1 MVRRKRLAAVAG
13 LSAMSAIIVLHPLV
27 AYAECYC
34 NLTEPVDVIV
44 KNWQT
49 FQPKVTAMHSLNAY
63 IANQLG
69 QEVYYVPTLDM
80 LPNVRNRMYNCTDFR
95 GTNQKFAAIYD
106 GYFDV
111 ECQDVL
117 LKRPNG
123 EYTKVPAMMKAVE
136 PGSER
141 ELTILGY
148 DYLLTRESIRDVVTN
163 GTAVSLTYQT
173 DKLDLRSG
181 SVDVRTAIMDIYKA
195 IGQEVQE
202 TTYVFTEDPTLTL
215 ETSPIQK
222 EIHLQM
228 AQNNSI
234 DVSAGAGYVFT
245 TRTNPDLY
253 WEKAERDHI
262 VTGGDVNSSTYDSL
276 RNPTATHTLTL
287 AEFCSYAYNIMGM
300 YGEPV
305 MTTSEKS
312 ILLQLYGTSV
322 PYKGVD
328 DYAIEAI
335 ENFIAKGIISPD
347 DDQSNMNWNAPI
359 TPKYMLTLLMRIAD
373 VDSRMTYKDVEITI
387 NPTLLDQNWYAAGVN
402 VESSPILKLEEDKLY
417 AKVATYTENR
427 FAKSKVIS
435 DLGAHKYDEF
445 YIQNHLVVHKPSTNE
460 YFPLGVLVKTTPDLD
475 DRGNPYDYVSMYQ
488 KDGDSVAV
496 TTPFGEC
503 LKWEGGEN
511 GKLRINIYIKR
522 VRDFMQDDGTYHIHL
537 QQEDGTPSSGY
548 LQVAPGKSADE
559 STPNRGT
566 SSSRDD
572 EDEEEEDDWEDYEE
586 DEEDWYDEP
595 GVNLASTQSAV
606 VMMEIT
612 PGTEADITF
621 KAKVGG
627 ARKTLAEI
635 MQSDKLVDGYGY
647 LIPNDAT
654 EIHAKKV
661 SDTLYQVEGVESLRE
676 FQSQVSC
683 NTSKA
688 TPIEGFVN
696 RDTELIVSTDWLKEA
711 GFIVDFNTEQGNEN
725 VLVLKSSY
733 NEIYLDKSKKIIV
746 TGTTVYSLQNLKE
759 DEIFSNPKAG
769 TYYVNFRAVM
779 GWTGDFMLFKDSGNG
794 TVTVSVS
801 EYPKSVNGSKNAL
814 SNGRNGPSLRIDMKR
829 VEDKTSPISGLF
841 SNTEMS
847 QSIQGFNST
856 NKGQY
861 SKKVVSM
868 AVTYPYANWMIY
880 SRGAL
885 GETVDAT
892 DNDWLFVFKPKRVK
906 INGKEIEYDDSA
918 SRQIFT
924 SIMGPKD
931 MSQDL
936 ISIWAYPLYRGKN
949 DRNPEGFTWDE
960 SLGWIYEP
968 QVVSDSYDFLVQYL
982 DGTKTYNGDTGSGKA
997 TSPIPLVVVGDN
1009 IICMNLNSYSV
1020 NKNGQE
1026 ELLEYGTIPV
1036 VALRP
1041 LVGSDGTVKSI
1052 SGSLKKGAE
1061 IVTTLVDAIHNPFTG
1076 GKVNKDQTVG
1086 SVVYNT
1092 IENAIDALSKEY
1104 YCGINNSGAFEI
1116 RRNTEAG
1123 VSMENCKVYPTVV
1136 SPALWTMDLQQYD
1149 FEWIKQNYA
1158 NCKILTGTDL
1168 IQIIKLKDG
1177 SIQVWQGNTKLDEDE
1192 FSKKK
1197 FLRIRNSNANGSRE
1211 YIFSESQLTS
1221 FTLNSDSTE
1230 TLDENR
1236 TVETLSVGRASSHID
1251 VIDWDEFTL
1260 KRLLEDFEFG
1270 VAITMVIVLYIIPR
1284 VCLFVFLMLL
1294 SLAVIQNVK
1303 LVQWFCDRVFDPYK
1317 FLTMGRRNVHTFR
1330 PGIAFRNSIIA
1341 MAIFALFM
1349 DGTIIHF
1356 FEWIVQFLAY
1366 IFSYH

>member
-1 MVRRKRLAAVAG
+1 
-13 LSAMSAIIVLHPLV
+13 MSAIVALHPLV

-69 QEVYYVPTLDM
+69 QAVYYVPTLDK

-123 EYTKVPAMMKAVE
+123 EYTKVPEMMKNVE

-148 DYLLTRESIRDVVTN
+148 DFLLTKESIRDITTN
-163 GTAVSLTYQT
+163 GTAVSVTYQA
-173 DKLDLRSG
+173 DKLDMRSG
-181 SVDVRTAIMDIYKA
+181 SVDVRTAVMNIYKA

-202 TTYVFTEDPTLTL
+202 TVYVFTEDPTLTL
-215 ETSPIQK
+215 ETSPIQS

-228 AQNNSI
+228 AQGNSI

-262 VTGGDVNSSTYDSL
+262 IMNVSAGEVSNT
-276 RNPTATHTLTL
+276 TATHTLTL
-287 AEFCSYAYNIMGM
+287 AEFCSYAYEIMSM

-328 DYAIEAI
+328 GFAVEAI

-347 DDQSNMNWNAPI
+347 DDQADMNWNAPI

-387 NPTLLDQNWYAAGVN
+387 NPTLLDQNWYAAGIN
-402 VESSPILKLEEDKLY
+402 IENSPILKLNEDPLY

-427 FAKSKVIS
+427 FAKNKVVS
-435 DLGAHKYDEF
+435 DLGAHDNDAF
-445 YIQNHLVVHKPSTNE
+445 YIQNHLVVHNPNDGK
-460 YFPLGVLVKTTPDLD
+460 YYPLGVLVNSTPGYADEEKKTFNDFVNL
-475 DRGNPYDYVSMYQ
+475 YQ
-488 KDGDSVAV
+488 KDGDKVAV

-503 LKWEGGEN
+503 LGWEGGEN
-511 GKLRINIYIKR
+511 GKLRINIYIKK
-522 VRDFMQDDGTYHIHL
+522 VGDLLQSDGTYHIHM
-537 QQEDGTPSSGY
+537 QKEDGSYSSGY
-548 LQVAPGKSADE
+548 LQIPPGKSADE
-559 STPNRGT
+559 STPRRGT
-566 SSSRDD
+566 SSSDD
-572 EDEEEEDDWEDYEE
+572 DEEDEDKYDDDWEEDEEEDAS
-586 DEEDWYDEP
+586 DWYDEP
-595 GVNLASTQSAV
+595 GVNLASTVSAV

-612 PGTEADITF
+612 PGTESEITF
-621 KAKVGG
+621 KSKVGG
-627 ARKTLAEI
+627 AKKTLAQI
-635 MQSDKLVDGYGY
+635 MDDVNPDNGYGY
-647 LIPNDAT
+647 LIPGDDT
-654 EIHAKKV
+654 EIHIKKV
-661 SDTLYQVEGVESLRE
+661 SDSLYQVEGVQTLAELRDRAGD
-676 FQSQVSC
+676 SM
-683 NTSKA
+683 SKA
-688 TPIEGFVN
+688 KPIEGFVN
-696 RDTELIVSTDWLKEA
+696 QDTELIVSTDWLKEA

-725 VLVLKSSY
+725 VLVLKSTY
-733 NEIYLDKSKKIIV
+733 NEIYLDRSKKIIV
-746 TGTTVYSLQNLKE
+746 AGTTVYSLQNLKE
-759 DEIFSNPKAG
+759 DEIFMSPKSG

-794 TVTVSVS
+794 TVTVSVTG
-801 EYPKSVNGSKNAL
+801 YPKSARCGNNL
-814 SNGRNGPSLRIDMKR
+814 SGTSGNTIQIDMKR
-829 VEDKTSPISGLF
+829 IEDSTSPISGLF
-841 SNTEMS
+841 DNTEMS
-847 QSIQGFNST
+847 QSIQGFSAT
-856 NKGQY
+856 DTGRY
-861 SKKVVSM
+861 GKKTVSM
-868 AVTYPYANWMIY
+868 TVTYPYANWMIY

-885 GETVDAT
+885 GESTDAT

-906 INGKEIEYDDSA
+906 INGKDVEYDDSA

-924 SIMGPKD
+924 TIMGPKD

-936 ISIWAYPLYRGKN
+936 ISIWTYPLYRNQADADK
-949 DRNPEGFTWDE
+949 NPEGFIWNE
-960 SLGWIYEP
+960 ALGWIYQP
-968 QVVSDSYDFLVQYL
+968 QEVDDSYDFLVEYL
-982 DGTKTYNGDTGSGKA
+982 DGTKTYNGGSDGRA
-997 TSPIPLVVVGDN
+997 TSPIPLVTIKGQVT
-1009 IICMNLNSYSV
+1009 CMNLNSYSV

-1052 SGSLKKGAE
+1052 SGTLKSGAKLATS
-1061 IVTTLVDAIHNPFTG
+1061 IIDKIHSPFTG
-1076 GKVNKDQTVG
+1076 GLIDRDQTVG
-1086 SVVYNT
+1086 SALYNT
-1092 IENAIDALSKEY
+1092 IEGAIDALGKEY
-1104 YCGINNSGAFEI
+1104 YCGINNSGMFEI
-1116 RRNTEAG
+1116 RRNVESG

-1136 SPALWTMDLQQYD
+1136 SPALWVMDLQQYD

-1168 IQIIKLKDG
+1168 IQIIKLRDG
-1177 SIQVWQGNTKLDEDE
+1177 SIQVWQGNTRLDEEE

-1197 FLRIRNSNANGSRE
+1197 FLRIRNSNANGARE

-1221 FTLNSDSTE
+1221 FTLNSDSKE
-1230 TLDENR
+1230 SPDENR
-1236 TVETLSVGRASSHID
+1236 TMDTLGVGRASSHID

-1260 KRLLEDFEFG
+1260 RRLLEDFEFG
-1270 VAITMVIVLYIIPR
+1270 VAITMVVVLYIIPR

-1330 PGIAFRNSIIA
+1330 PGVAFRNSIIA
-1341 MAIFALFM
+1341 MAVFALFM
-1349 DGTIIHF
+1349 DGTIIHL
-1356 FEWIVQFLAY
+1356 FEWVVQFLAY
-1366 IFSYH
+1366 IFIYH